1 MFKHQETGPMRHRKI
16 NQSPTHA
23 MGGVLVEMADLF
35 PTGLVILNPCLD
47 DPRPAPIAGDP
58 SQLPLPAV
66 VQHLAAVN
74 ERGSKG
80 RTVGIEN
87 GRHREGVGD
96 IQVNRAEPHLG
107 IQANLRLNLYGPFH
121 RMREAG
127 VKTTAIPLAHV
138 LLTSASPTSRIVMS
152 QYLDLPPDPP
162 SPS

>member
-1 MFKHQETGPMRHRKI
+1 MRHRKI

-35 PTGLVILNPCLD
+35 PTRLVILNPCLD
-47 DPRPAPIAGDP
+47 DPRLAPIAGDP
-58 SQLPLPAV
+58 SQLPPPAV

-74 ERGSKG
+74 ECGSKG

-107 IQANLRLNLYGPFH
+107 IQAHLRLNLFGPFH
-121 RMREAG
+121 RMREGG
-127 VKTTAIPLAHV
+127 VKPPALPLAYDLRTSSFPPFRNV
-138 LLTSASPTSRIVMS
+138 LC
-152 QYLDLPPDPP
+152 
-162 SPS
+162 